1 MNNNFNLQKEKFVY
15 HNWGCTS
22 IYCPLSYPL
31 RSLKCTYS
39 QNKHAALFLDLH
51 HKNIPEKSVKIFRIN
66 LRGAVFKQQTP
77 HTAVDKLQLK
87 KAYSKFNK
95 NIINNTIK
103 TPTIL
108 FY

>member
-1 MNNNFNLQKEKFVY
+1 MNINL
-15 HNWGCTS
+15 
-22 IYCPLSYPL
+22 LSVVL
-31 RSLKCTYS
+31 SLKIPEMFLLPKQTCS
-39 QNKHAALFLDLH
+39 FILDLH